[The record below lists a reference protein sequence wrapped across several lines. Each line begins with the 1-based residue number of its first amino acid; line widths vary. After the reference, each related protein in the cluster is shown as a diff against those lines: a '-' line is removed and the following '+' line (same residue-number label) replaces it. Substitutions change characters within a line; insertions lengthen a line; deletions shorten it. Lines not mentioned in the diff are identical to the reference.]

1 MNKTYRIKGEKSATE
16 RLNPVFSKLSI
27 LGVHVYKK
35 SEGVLRAVIEAHVVR
50 ISLLVCFLFSVPPFP
65 CDKLDLT
72 MVLDRTESIGPS
84 LFNKMKILA
93 ADLTDRYRDN

>member
-1 MNKTYRIKGEKSATE
+1 MYIN
-16 RLNPVFSKLSI
+16 
-27 LGVHVYKK
+27 K

-50 ISLLVCFLFSVPPFP
+50 ISLLVCFRFSAPPFP

>member
-1 MNKTYRIKGEKSATE
+1 M
-16 RLNPVFSKLSI
+16 
-27 LGVHVYKK
+27 HVYKK

-50 ISLLVCFLFSVPPFP
+50 ISLLVLVHFLFFSAPPFP

-84 LFNKMKILA
+84 LFNKMKFLA